1 MNPKTRNLKQNKST
15 FLDEDDDDGSEQKK
29 KEAS

>member
-15 FLDEDDDDGSEQKK
+15 FLDEDDDGSEQKK